1 MLIVKD
7 EIVEDPHHRGDD
19 GVCPSSW
26 IDMLAGPSR
35 CVTLKTPPDFGY
47 LMQGDHKRHAGHQG
61 ARAPNPL
68 DGTSSRSSD
77 GRFPVS
83 ASSPML
89 YRVQFENRGPAGARP
104 IADPRA
110 RLVPRT

>member
-19 GVCPSSW
+19 GVCPLLV
-26 IDMLAGPSR
+26 DRHAGGAVAVR
-35 CVTLKTPPDFGY
+35 HFEDAAGLLREGY
-47 LMQGDHKRHAGHQG
+47 MMRGDHKRYAGHQG

-77 GRFPVS
+77 RRFPVS
-83 ASSPML
+83 VSSPTLRRQCGKMS
-89 YRVQFENRGPAGARP
+89 
-104 IADPRA
+104 
-110 RLVPRT
+110 